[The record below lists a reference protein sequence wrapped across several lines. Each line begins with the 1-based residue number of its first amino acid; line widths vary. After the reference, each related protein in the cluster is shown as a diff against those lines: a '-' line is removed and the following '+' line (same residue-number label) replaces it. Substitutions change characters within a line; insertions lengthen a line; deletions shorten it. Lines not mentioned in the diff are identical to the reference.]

1 MAEGRFAPIRSNAVG
16 ILSCGQKMIIMLR
29 LVLCPQDNQPKASQP
44 RISILG
50 QALFTPRLCFN
61 SMARQTQKQSREDF
75 HCPLCKRS
83 GDYLS
88 PSKHHLVPK
97 SRDGEVTVE
106 ICSDCHR
113 QIHALF
119 TLVELEREF
128 SSIDA
133 LKTSR
138 PMQKWIHWAAK
149 QGGGRVAVRTS
160 HAKRNSYQK
169 AKIYGAV

>member
-1 MAEGRFAPIRSNAVG
+1 MT
-16 ILSCGQKMIIMLR
+16 
-29 LVLCPQDNQPKASQP
+29 
-44 RISILG
+44 
-50 QALFTPRLCFN
+50 QALLTPHPCYR
-61 SMARQTQKQSREDF
+61 SMARHTEKQSRANF
-75 HCPLCKRS
+75 HCPLCERT

-119 TLVELEREF
+119 TLVELQREF
-128 SSIDA
+128 STVDA
-133 LKTSR
+133 LKASE
-138 PMQKWIHWAAK
+138 PMQQWIRWAGK

-160 HAKRNSYQK
+160 HAKKNSYQK
-169 AKIYGAV
+169 AKSYGAV

>member
-1 MAEGRFAPIRSNAVG
+1 M
-16 ILSCGQKMIIMLR
+16 
-29 LVLCPQDNQPKASQP
+29 
-44 RISILG
+44 
-50 QALFTPRLCFN
+50 
-61 SMARQTQKQSREDF
+61 
-75 HCPLCKRS
+75 
-83 GDYLS
+83 

-97 SRDGEVTVE
+97 SRDGEETVE

-119 TLVELEREF
+119 TLVELEREC

-133 LKTSR
+133 LKASA
-138 PMQKWIHWAAK
+138 PMHNWIKWAGK

>member
-1 MAEGRFAPIRSNAVG
+1 MFGW
-16 ILSCGQKMIIMLR
+16 L
-29 LVLCPQDNQPKASQP
+29 LCCF
-44 RISILG
+44 
-50 QALFTPRLCFN
+50 QALFAPFSCYSN
-61 SMARQTQKQSREDF
+61 MARHTEKQSRETF
-75 HCPLCKRS
+75 HCPLCERT

-128 SSIDA
+128 SSLDA
-133 LKTSR
+133 LKASP
-138 PMQKWIHWAAK
+138 PMQKWTQWAGR

-160 HAKRNSYQK
+160 HAKKNSYQK
-169 AKIYGAV
+169 DKSYGAV

>member
-1 MAEGRFAPIRSNAVG
+1 
-16 ILSCGQKMIIMLR
+16 
-29 LVLCPQDNQPKASQP
+29 
-44 RISILG
+44 
-50 QALFTPRLCFN
+50 
-61 SMARQTQKQSREDF
+61 MARHTETRPGAEF
-75 HCPLCKRS
+75 YCPLCERS
-83 GDYLS
+83 GDFLN

-97 SRDGEVTVE
+97 SRDGEETVE

-119 TLVELEREF
+119 TLAELEREF
-128 SSIDA
+128 STVAA
-133 LKTSR
+133 LKASEA
-138 PMQKWIHWAAK
+138 MQKWVKWAGK